1 VGGGFF
7 CEDDVMA
14 GLCAFIF
21 PGLGHLILG
30 KPLQALLWFVLIV
43 GGYFMMIVPG
53 IVLHIISIMDA
64 ARAGRKTEISTM
76 ATAIKQS
83 QRR

>member
-1 VGGGFF
+1 
-7 CEDDVMA
+7 MA
-14 GLCAFIF
+14 GLCAFLC

-43 GGYFMMIVPG
+43 GGYFLLIFPG
-53 IVLHIISIMDA
+53 IILHVISIMDA
-64 ARAGRKTEISTM
+64 ARAGRKAEISTM